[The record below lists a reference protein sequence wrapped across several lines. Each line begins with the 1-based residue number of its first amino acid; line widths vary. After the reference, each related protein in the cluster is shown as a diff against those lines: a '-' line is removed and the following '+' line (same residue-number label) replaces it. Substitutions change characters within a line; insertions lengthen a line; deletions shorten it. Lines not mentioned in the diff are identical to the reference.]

1 MANNPNDP
9 NVSSA
14 WENSANRNLNIP
26 FNYIW
31 DKPNSYWRPMGLG
44 DLGSYKDRLTASAD
58 STELKYG
65 SNPSVANSVSI
76 NSPETVWDGST
87 EYVFPPDGGTGI
99 QISSSSNSDNQPYC
113 ILGLDTDFNE
123 QTGTGL
129 LNGTG
134 VVNVDGTWS
143 RVFRAFNDGVTSFD
157 GIINIHASG
166 DDSTSYA
173 KILSGNNQTLMAV
186 YTVPESTTGYLVQY
200 AASALNTSSS
210 SAIGY
215 SLHLKTR
222 EFGKVPRVKEVTSIS
237 TAHSH
242 VQELEAP
249 VILEPKTDIYI
260 DVVNA
265 NGSNGTVNADFSIAL
280 HSS

>member
-1 MANNPNDP
+1 MPADP
-9 NVSSA
+9 TVTGA
-14 WENSANRNLNIP
+14 WDIAASRNLGIP

-134 VVNVDGTWS
+134 VVNVDGNGEATMQIEPPLKTA
-143 RVFRAFNDGVTSFD
+143 VAE
-157 GIINIHASG
+157 
-166 DDSTSYA
+166 DDVV
-173 KILSGNNQTLMAV
+173 V
-186 YTVPESTTGYLVQY
+186 YTNTVCVMRMQTPDLSWSADRISLYGISF
-200 AASALNTSSS
+200 AA
-210 SAIGY
+210 
-215 SLHLKTR
+215 
-222 EFGKVPRVKEVTSIS
+222 EEVT
-237 TAHSH
+237 
-242 VQELEAP
+242 
-249 VILEPKTDIYI
+249 
-260 DVVNA
+260 
-265 NGSNGTVNADFSIAL
+265 
-280 HSS
+280 